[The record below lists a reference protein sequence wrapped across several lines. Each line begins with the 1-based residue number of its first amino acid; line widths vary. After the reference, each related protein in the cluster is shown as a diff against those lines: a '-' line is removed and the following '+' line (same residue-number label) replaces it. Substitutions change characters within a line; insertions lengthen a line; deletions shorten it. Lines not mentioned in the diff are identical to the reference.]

1 MHEGGEFKRFISQVG
16 QQMSKLEA
24 IETWRAS
31 GWHRVG
37 ERGALVRWEEGG
49 EFKRFIS
56 QVGQQMS
63 KLEAIETWRAS
74 GWHRVGER
82 GALVRWEECRQQVAY
97 QRASHGASRVQV
109 ACKSRASHVQ
119 VTCKSHASSFAHV
132 SVIHVHACMHG
143 A

>member
-1 MHEGGEFKRFISQVG
+1 MH
-16 QQMSKLEA
+16 
-24 IETWRAS
+24 
-31 GWHRVG
+31 
-37 ERGALVRWEEGG
+37 EGG

-82 GALVRWEECRQQVAY
+82 GALVRWEECRQQVAW
-97 QRASHGASRVQV
+97 RSHISVQVTVQV

-119 VTCKSHASSFAHV
+119 VTCKSHASPFVHV